1 MEEKGKIKSVAIVTI
16 FILIFFAGARNS
28 IAQKVHIVRL
38 TRAQVIVDKTKP
50 KEFTALLVS
59 RGGSGGVIVT
69 PAENPSFGNIK
80 TLYAIE
86 KNELPDIGIPT
97 LETTPSGIS
106 LHVIFEDNVY
116 NLPPDA
122 WITFNI
128 YQAGS
133 TSICSYS
140 KDSAICGCKKKYVDN
155 KCI

>member
-1 MEEKGKIKSVAIVTI
+1 MKNLAIVTI
-16 FILIFFAGARNS
+16 SALIFFVGARNS

-38 TRAQVIVDKTKP
+38 TRGQVNVDKTKP

-80 TLYAIE
+80 TIYAIE
-86 KNELPDIGIPT
+86 KKELPDIGLPT
-97 LETTPSGIS
+97 VETTPSGIS
-106 LHVIFEDNVY
+106 LRVIFEDNVY
-116 NLPPDA
+116 NLPADA

-140 KDSAICGCKKKYVDN
+140 KDSVICGCKKKYVDN

>member
-1 MEEKGKIKSVAIVTI
+1 MKSLAIVAMS
-16 FILIFFAGARNS
+16 ILLLFVVAGNS
-28 IAQKVHIVRL
+28 LAQKVHIVRL
-38 TRAQVIVDKTKP
+38 TRGEVRVDKTKP

-59 RGGSGGVIVT
+59 RGGSGGIVVT

-80 TLYAIE
+80 TIYAIE
-86 KNELPDIGIPT
+86 KKELPDIGLPT
-97 LETTPSGIS
+97 LEATPSGIS
-106 LHVIFEDNVY
+106 LRIVFEDNIY
-116 NLPPDA
+116 NLPTDA

-140 KDSAICGCKKKYVDN
+140 KDSAICGCAKKHVDN

>member
-1 MEEKGKIKSVAIVTI
+1 MRNLAIVIIST
-16 FILIFFAGARNS
+16 LIFLAGTGHS

-38 TRAQVIVDKTKP
+38 ARGQVNVDKTKP
-50 KEFTALLVS
+50 KEFTALLIS
-59 RGGSGGVIVT
+59 RGGSGGIIVT
-69 PAENPSFGNIK
+69 AAENPSFGDIK
-80 TLYAIE
+80 TIYATE
-86 KNELPDIGIPT
+86 KKELPDIGIPIV
-97 LETTPSGIS
+97 ETTPSGIS
-106 LHVIFEDNVY
+106 LHVIFEDNIY

-140 KDSAICGCKKKYVDN
+140 KDSVICGCEKTYVDN

>member
-1 MEEKGKIKSVAIVTI
+1 MKNLAIVIISTLM
-16 FILIFFAGARNS
+16 FLAGAGNS
-28 IAQKVHIVRL
+28 VAQKVHIVRL
-38 TRAQVIVDKTKP
+38 TRGQVNVDKTKP
-50 KEFTALLVS
+50 KEFTALLIS

-80 TLYAIE
+80 TIYAIE
-86 KNELPDIGIPT
+86 KKELPDIGLPIV
-97 LETTPSGIS
+97 EATPSGIS
-106 LHVIFEDNVY
+106 LRVIFEDNIY

-140 KDSAICGCKKKYVDN
+140 KDSVICGCKKVYVDN